1 MEDSEKD
8 KIKQKWAPIL
18 DSIGVTGSKADWLA
32 EYTQNMKMGELSH
45 PGGSNDSSDN
55 FPSILPM
62 AMRVASRTIGMD
74 LVSVSPLA
82 DQGMSSEKRKELE
95 AEIKQENRDSK
106 IDSLVEGKEYVEK
119 TIEDHPDYVPG
130 NTLEDIYP
138 TMDLLY
144 MDFKYGGSSTQ
155 SSI

>member
-18 DSIGVTGSKADWLA
+18 DSMGVTGSKADWLA
-32 EYTQNMKMGELSH
+32 EYAQNMKMGELSH
-45 PGGSNDSSDN
+45 PGGSNDPSDN

-62 AMRVASRTIGMD
+62 AMRVASRTIGLD

-82 DQGMSSEKRKELE
+82 GPGMSSEKRKELE

-130 NTLEDIYP
+130 P

-144 MDFKYGGSSTQ
+144 MDFKYGSSTQ

>member
-8 KIKQKWAPIL
+8 KIQQKWAPIL
-18 DSIGVTGSKADWLA
+18 DSVGITGSKADWLA
-32 EYTQNMKMGELSH
+32 EYAQNMTLGELSH
-45 PGGSNDSSDN
+45 PGGNSTDN
-55 FPSILPM
+55 FPNILPM
-62 AMRVASRTIGMD
+62 AMKVASRTIGMD
-74 LVSVSPLA
+74 LVSVSPLPGP
-82 DQGMSSEKRKELE
+82 GMSSEKRKELE

-130 NTLEDIYP
+130 P
-138 TMDLLY
+138 TMGLLY
-144 MDFKYGGSSTQ
+144 MDFKYDSSTQ

>member
-18 DSIGVTGSKADWLA
+18 DSMGVTGSKSDWLA
-32 EYTQNMKMGELSH
+32 EYAQNMTMCELSH
-45 PGGSNDSSDN
+45 PGGSTDN

-62 AMRVASRTIGMD
+62 AMRVASKSIGMD
-74 LVSVSPLA
+74 LVSVSPLPGP
-82 DQGMSSEKRKELE
+82 GMSSEKRRKIE
-95 AEIKQENRDSK
+95 AEVKQENRDGK

-130 NTLEDIYP
+130 P
-138 TMDLLY
+138 SMDLLY
-144 MDFKYGGSSTQ
+144 LDFKYDSSTQ